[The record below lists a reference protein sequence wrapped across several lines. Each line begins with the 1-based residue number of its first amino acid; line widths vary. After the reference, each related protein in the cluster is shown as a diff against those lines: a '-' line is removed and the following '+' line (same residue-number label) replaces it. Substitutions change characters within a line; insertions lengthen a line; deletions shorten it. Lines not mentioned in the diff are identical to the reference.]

1 MHTTPTP
8 VPTASRA
15 QRAIA
20 AASLLASLLGL
31 TACGG
36 GGGSPVEEPPPADR
50 RGVASVQPTARAA
63 AAAASAV
70 AHTAAATQAAAPQA
84 SIASGVFAQAQFVE
98 LKAAPGATIRY
109 TLDGSL
115 PRADSPVYTQMLVIE
130 RTAVLRA
137 AAFTGGDVASAV
149 STLTVVIDPSQTP
162 ASAAAA
168 TLFVTV
174 APQEPDTAAARLPAH
189 LELLQAGR
197 SLLTQ
202 DSEIAADATQA
213 LPALPAGAVAAGSPV
228 MLYVNGRLAG
238 LHTAPEAQNPRAQ

>member
-36 GGGSPVEEPPPADR
+36 GGGTPVEEPPPADR

-63 AAAASAV
+63 AAASAV
-70 AHTAAATQAAAPQA
+70 AHTAAATQTAAPQA
-84 SIASGVFAQAQFVE
+84 SIASGVFGQAQFVE

-109 TLDGSL
+109 TQDGSL

-137 AAFTGGDVASAV
+137 AAFTGSGVASAV

-202 DSEIAADATQA
+202 DTDIAADATQA